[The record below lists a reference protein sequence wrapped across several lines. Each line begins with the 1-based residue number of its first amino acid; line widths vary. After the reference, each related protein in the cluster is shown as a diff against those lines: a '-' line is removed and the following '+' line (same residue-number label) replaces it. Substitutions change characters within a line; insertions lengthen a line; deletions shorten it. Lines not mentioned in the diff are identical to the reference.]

1 MDSIP
6 RYDTLGIYDKSLFI
20 RQSLAKDEELFYSCN
35 VEKYNR
41 YGFLQDRIL
50 MITSQNIITLTFGP
64 FNYNIHRKIGLKRL
78 EGYTRS
84 SYKGNT
90 ELVLHFVGDYDERYK
105 CGKHMKNIEKIL
117 IRLLTIFNINFKYF
131 RVPDRKLKK
140 YVTVK
145 NDVEKGKFKR
155 PDPPY
160 EIELPQE
167 LVSESTIRYDID
179 VGSTARPSM
188 FVNESFKGEK
198 VDVDLAEVA
207 ITDGNDVKE
216 DDFDNG

>member
-50 MITSQNIITLTFGP
+50 MITSQNVITLTFGP
-64 FNYNIHRKIGLKRL
+64 FNYNIHRKISLKRL

-105 CGKHMKNIEKIL
+105 CGKHMRNIEKIL

-131 RVPDRKLKK
+131 RCPDRKLKK

-145 NDVEKGKFKR
+145 NDVDKGKFKR
-155 PDPPY
+155 PDPKH
-160 EIELPQE
+160 EIELPKE
-167 LVSESTIRYDID
+167 LEEAQVRYDLD
-179 VGSTARPSM
+179 VGTNARPSM
-188 FVNESFKGEK
+188 FVNESFKSSDK
-198 VDVDLAEVA
+198 VDVALAEVA
-207 ITDGNDVKE
+207 ITDGNDVV